1 MDAET
6 DQFLGSIV
14 LNENRAMTGITREC
28 HFKPYTC
35 TSFNTIEI
43 TITIT
48 AKKHNSSIIEKTKPI
63 TTKSNNTITK

>member
-14 LNENRAMTGITREC
+14 LNENRAVTGITREC

-48 AKKHNSSIIEKTKPI
+48 AKNAIHLSSKKLSPSQQNQATQ
-63 TTKSNNTITK
+63 